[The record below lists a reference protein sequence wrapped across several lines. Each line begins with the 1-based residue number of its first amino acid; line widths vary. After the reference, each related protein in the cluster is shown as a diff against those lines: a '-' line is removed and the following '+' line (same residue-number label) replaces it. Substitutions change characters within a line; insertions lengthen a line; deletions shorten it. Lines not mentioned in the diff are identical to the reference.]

1 MHSRLVKIVN
11 IEIEPVCGLHRLE
24 QQSAGTFF
32 TVAQA
37 AVAAKPTEATN
48 SQRLRRRRF
57 RSAIEGY
64 LYLAPTLIGL
74 GIFVYYPIVES
85 FRLSLNRVAPFG
97 NAMRFVGLDNYT
109 RLLTNSEYW
118 ETIRITLLF
127 VLGTVPTGI
136 FLAVVLAIFLSYPVR
151 RLKPL
156 HRTLIF
162 VPVVISSA
170 VAGVLFRW
178 LYHPVV
184 GYLNYWMVS
193 LGLFDSMKDAPNWL
207 ADKEWAL
214 VAVIIATT
222 WRQLGFNVII
232 ALAGVQNIDSVF
244 YDAAKVDGAG
254 LFGRI
259 RHVTLPLL
267 SPTLF
272 FLLII
277 NVIYSFQAFGEIHIL
292 TMGGPGRA
300 TTTLVYSIFHDAF
313 VGTPM
318 RGIASAQAYMLAL
331 MIIVMS
337 YLNFVAVNRRVHYQ

>member
-1 MHSRLVKIVN
+1 MSTEASV
-11 IEIEPVCGLHRLE
+11 
-24 QQSAGTFF
+24 
-32 TVAQA
+32 
-37 AVAAKPTEATN
+37 AKPRAVESA
-48 SQRLRRRRF
+48 SG
-57 RSAIEGY
+57 RSRGRKIRAALEGY

-74 GIFVYYPIVES
+74 LIFVFYPIFES
-85 FRLSLNRVAPFG
+85 FNLSLNRIAPFG
-97 NAMRFVGLDNYT
+97 NQMIFVGAGNYT
-109 RLLTNSEYW
+109 TLLNSSAYW
-118 ETIRITLLF
+118 DSIRITLLF

-136 FLAVVLAIFLSYPVR
+136 FLAVMLALLLSYPMG
-151 RLKPL
+151 KMAPI

-193 LGLFDSMKDAPNWL
+193 LGIFDSMRDTPNWL
-207 ADKEWAL
+207 ASTQWAL
-214 VAVIIATT
+214 IAVIITTT

-232 ALAGVQNIDSVF
+232 ALAGVQNIDESF
-244 YDAAKVDGAG
+244 YDAAKVDGANA
-254 LFGRI
+254 FQRI

-292 TMGGPGRA
+292 TEGGPGRA
-300 TTTLVYSIFHDAF
+300 TTTLVYAIFRDAF
-313 VGTPM
+313 VGTPQ
-318 RGIASAQAYMLAL
+318 RGIASAQAYLLAL
-331 MIIVMS
+331 MVVTMS
-337 YLNFVAVNRRVHYQ
+337 FIQFWSVSRRVHYQ

>member
-1 MHSRLVKIVN
+1 M
-11 IEIEPVCGLHRLE
+11 
-24 QQSAGTFF
+24 T
-32 TVAQA
+32 QA
-37 AVAAKPTEATN
+37 AAPAKTIDATPHE
-48 SQRLRRRRF
+48 RIKRRRKF

-64 LYLAPTLIGL
+64 LYLLPTLIGL

-97 NAMRFVGLDNYT
+97 NAMRFVGLDNY
-109 RLLTNSEYW
+109 RNLLTDPEYW
-118 ETIRITLLF
+118 ETVRITLLF
-127 VLGTVPTGI
+127 VVGTVPTGI
-136 FLAVVLAIFLSYPVR
+136 ALAVVLAILLSYPVR

-170 VAGVLFRW
+170 IAGVLFRW

-184 GYLNYWMVS
+184 GYINYWMVS
-193 LGLFDSMKDAPNWL
+193 IGLFDSMKDTPNWL

-232 ALAGVQNIDSVF
+232 ALAGVQNIDSVY

-254 LFGRI
+254 LIRRI

-272 FLLII
+272 FLLVI
-277 NVIYSFQAFGEIHIL
+277 NVIYSFQAFGEIDIL
-292 TMGGPGRA
+292 TGGGPGRA
-300 TTTLVYSIFHDAF
+300 TTTMVYSIFDDAF

-318 RGIASAQAYMLAL
+318 RGIASAQAYLLAI
-331 MIIVMS
+331 MIVIMS
-337 YLNFVAVNRRVHYQ
+337 YINFVVVNRRVHYQ